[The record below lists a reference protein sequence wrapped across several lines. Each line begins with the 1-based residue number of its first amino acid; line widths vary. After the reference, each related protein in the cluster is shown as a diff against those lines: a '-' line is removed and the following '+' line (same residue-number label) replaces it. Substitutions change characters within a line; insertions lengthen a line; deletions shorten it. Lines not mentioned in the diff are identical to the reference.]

1 MAAVYNLDSFGHTL
15 VFVELDGKF
24 FVIPA
29 LTTPSLPASVSRTVG
44 RAKWQVTFPGCGRR
58 SFAAGAFRGID
69 NPLDNQVIL
78 NHCGY
83 LAMLALLL
91 KPDVFH
97 LLSSNAGFA
106 ACLLPHD
113 RFGNLVFVASVPS
126 ADTDSSTYKLCSARV
141 ALAEAE
147 AEERAASERAAAGV
161 PTSYATVV
169 DIWKRQIEAFNAAT
183 TEGYVSGETMPAW
196 CTWDVF
202 HRPGRHSAPK
212 DEFVDVLQASTYRP
226 GELACVF
233 IAISTYLINL
243 YPLCCRVLH
252 EGATFEVSG
261 ACW

>member
-1 MAAVYNLDSFGHTL
+1 MAAVYKLDSFGHTL
-15 VFVELDGKF
+15 VFVELEGEI

-29 LTTPSLPASVSRTVG
+29 LTTPSLPAGVLRMVG
-44 RAKWQVTFPGCGRR
+44 RAKWQDTFPGCGRR
-58 SFAAGAFRGID
+58 SFAVGALQGIGT
-69 NPLDNQVIL
+69 PLENEVTL
-78 NHCGY
+78 NHGGY

-106 ACLLPHD
+106 ACLLPRD
-113 RFGNLVFVASVPS
+113 RSGTQVMTAAVP
-126 ADTDSSTYKLCSARV
+126 TPEIKEKRYKLCSARV

-169 DIWKRQIEAFNAAT
+169 DIWRRQIEAFNAAT
-183 TEGYVSGETMPAW
+183 TEGYVSDEAMPAR

-202 HRPGRHSAPK
+202 HRPGRHSAPQ
-212 DEFVDVLQASTYRP
+212 DEFVDVLQASTYRT
-226 GELACVF
+226 GELACVS
-233 IAISTYLINL
+233 IAISTHLINL
-243 YPLCCRVLH
+243 YPLFCRVLH
-252 EGATFEVSG
+252 EGAPFEVSG